1 MIVFAQSSR
10 IVLLATLDSL
20 ENTTQKKTADKMLK
34 TCSCKTTGQNWNTR
48 ESDDEVGSGQ
58 RSLARNL
65 ISIGSSPVAGLLSN
79 QLLFGALFLLFVLL
93 YS

>member
-34 TCSCKTTGQNWNTR
+34 TCSCKTTGQN
-48 ESDDEVGSGQ
+48 
-58 RSLARNL
+58 
-65 ISIGSSPVAGLLSN
+65 
-79 QLLFGALFLLFVLL
+79 
-93 YS
+93 